1 MECRGRVILHLLDY
15 SGSLQHSIIPLFH
28 QSIGS
33 SFHYEPPSRQTGNRF
48 FSCPQSAS
56 PVADCQRLALPMLDH
71 IEEKILAD
79 DRLSAEEGAYLFRP
93 DVDLHRLGCMA
104 DEVRRRKTG
113 DLVYYN
119 LNAHLNPTN
128 ICLYRCQLC
137 AYSCDPG
144 DEKAFLLSDEE
155 ILARGREAAE
165 NGCTELH
172 IVGGV
177 HPEKP
182 FGWYR
187 DLLARLHETFPQVML
202 KAWTAV
208 EITRFAELTNRSPE
222 NILKELADVG
232 LCCLPGGGAEIF
244 ASKVRQKICPTKAD
258 AETWLEVHRT
268 AHGLGIKTNATMLYG
283 HLETIEQRIDH
294 LIRLRELQDKT
305 GGFQT
310 FIPLAF
316 HPEGT
321 QLSHLQRPTGLDD
334 LRTMAVS
341 RLMLDNFP
349 HIKAYWISLGVPTA
363 QIALGYGADDL
374 DGTVRHERIHHDAGS
389 TAPEILSVDQLEALI
404 QEASRTPVERD
415 TLYRRVRRNGLEWS
429 IAGT

>member
-1 MECRGRVILHLLDY
+1 MLAQIENKIH
-15 SGSLQHSIIPLFH
+15 
-28 QSIGS
+28 
-33 SFHYEPPSRQTGNRF
+33 TG
-48 FSCPQSAS
+48 
-56 PVADCQRLALPMLDH
+56 
-71 IEEKILAD
+71 
-79 DRLSAEEGAYLFRP
+79 DRLSAEEGVFLFRP
-93 DVDLHRLGCMA
+93 EVDLHRLGSLA
-104 DEVRRRKTG
+104 DEVRREKNG
-113 DLVYYN
+113 DAVYYN

-128 ICLYRCQLC
+128 ICLYRCRLC

-144 DEKAFLLSDEE
+144 DAKAFLMTDQE
-155 ILARGREAAE
+155 ILARGREADE

-182 FGWYR
+182 FAWYR
-187 DLLARLHETFPQVML
+187 DLLGRLHQSFPRLML

-208 EITRFAELTNRSPE
+208 EIARFAQLTASSVESILQELLDR
-222 NILKELADVG
+222 G

-244 ASKVRQKICPTKAD
+244 APEVRRQICPAKAD
-258 AETWLEVHRT
+258 AETWLNVHRT
-268 AHGLGIKTNATMLYG
+268 AHRLGLKSNATMLYG
-283 HLETIEQRIDH
+283 HVETPEHRIDH
-294 LIRLRELQDKT
+294 LVRLRELQDET

-321 QLSHLQRPTGLDD
+321 ELSHLQRPTGFDD

-389 TAPEILSVDQLEALI
+389 TAPEILTVDQLEALI
-404 QEASRTPVERD
+404 GEAGRTPVERD
-415 TLYRRVRRNGLEWS
+415 TLYRRIQRNGNEWQQIS
-429 IAGT
+429 SPPLSAKDWRLKR

>member
-1 MECRGRVILHLLDY
+1 M
-15 SGSLQHSIIPLFH
+15 
-28 QSIGS
+28 
-33 SFHYEPPSRQTGNRF
+33 
-48 FSCPQSAS
+48 
-56 PVADCQRLALPMLDH
+56 LAQ
-71 IEEKILAD
+71 IEQKVLAG
-79 DRLSAEEGAYLFRP
+79 DRLSAEEGLFLFRL
-93 DVDLHRLGCMA
+93 DIDLHRLGEMA
-104 DEVRRRKTG
+104 DEVRQRKNG
-113 DLVYYN
+113 DVVYYN

-128 ICLYRCQLC
+128 ICLYRCKLC

-144 DEKAFLLSDEE
+144 DEKAFLMTDEE
-155 ILARGREAAE
+155 ILARGQEAAE

-177 HPEKP
+177 HPDKP

-187 DLLARLHETFPQVML
+187 DLLAQLHEAFPRVML

-208 EITRFAELTNRSPE
+208 EITRFAQLTNRSAE
-222 NILKELADVG
+222 SILIELAEAG

-244 ASKVRQKICPTKAD
+244 APEVRQQICPTKAD
-258 AETWLEVHRT
+258 AETWLDVHRT
-268 AHGLGIKTNATMLYG
+268 AHQLGIKTNATMLYG
-283 HLETIEQRIDH
+283 HVENPEHRIDH
-294 LIRLRELQDKT
+294 LIRLRELQDET

-321 QLSHLQRPTGLDD
+321 ELSHLRRPTGLDD

-349 HIKAYWISLGVPTA
+349 HVKAYWISLGVATA

-389 TAPEILSVDQLEALI
+389 TAPEILSVDQLESLI
-404 QEASRTPVERD
+404 REAGRAMVERD
-415 TLYRRVRRNGLEWS
+415 TLYRHVKRNGLNWS
-429 IAGT
+429 IERS